1 MLTAIITPDA
11 KDSDLLISLFL
22 SLYSINNTAAPK
34 SVEILAKK
42 LTKNAKFMRSPINYM
57 HFLQILV

>member
-1 MLTAIITPDA
+1 MILSIEWDID
-11 KDSDLLISLFL
+11 DSSWYNL